1 MSLRTNLVTVKSH
14 INAAK
19 INSKGLKV
27 NQKLLIVE
35 SDDWG
40 AIRTPS
46 KDVLDAFI
54 KKGIDCSNSI
64 YKNDSL
70 ASANDLELLFEVLGN
85 YKI

>member
-1 MSLRTNLVTVKSH
+1 MKNNLKTFKSFLS
-14 INAAK
+14 ATR
-19 INSKGLKV
+19 INSKGVNL
-27 NQKLLIVE
+27 NQKVLLIE